1 MESGFGLKIKERR
14 RSLGLTQAKIAETVG
29 ISTSYFN
36 LIERGKRAIGGSLL
50 LRIAQA
56 LDLDP
61 ATLDD
66 DAERRLIAEV
76 TEMAGDPLL
85 AGLDLRSADVAA
97 LVGRHP
103 DWARAFTAMH
113 RECRDRGE
121 LVAALSDR
129 LHQDPFLADIV
140 HRMLTNIAGIR
151 STAEILESVDDIAP
165 EQSRRFH
172 ATMVAES
179 SRLSDAAQ
187 ALADFFDHEQAPKQ
201 AVTPAEEL
209 DDFILAHDNYFPDL
223 EEGAARLRA
232 QIGADGPNGGAALA
246 GFLETRGSFCAT
258 RTEEEPEG
266 GDGPSLPGEAGR
278 AAGVPRALE
287 EGAPLPSRRF
297 ALARLAVARDLA
309 EPIGATVT
317 ASSVLTSEAARHRA
331 RDVLARYAAAA
342 LLMPYD
348 RFLEDAER
356 LRYDIG
362 LMRRAYQASVEQI
375 CQRYI
380 SLRRPGAEGVAFGM
394 VRSDP
399 AGNLSKPF
407 PLPRLTM
414 PRQGSACSLWAV
426 YRAFQTPGAVVRH
439 VAETP
444 SGDRFLFIAQA
455 VNKGLEGFGTLP
467 RQLSIMLACD
477 LRVSDRV
484 VYSDGLDLSPS
495 ARPDPVGISCRVC
508 PREDCAHRVAGPIVP
523 A

>member
-85 AGLDLRSADVAA
+85 AGLDLRPADVAA

-103 DWARAFTAMH
+103 DWARAFTALH

-172 ATMVAES
+172 ATLVAES
-179 SRLSDAAQ
+179 SRLSEAAQ
-187 ALADFFDHEQAPKQ
+187 ALADFFDHEEAPKQ

-209 DDFILAHDNYFPDL
+209 DDFILAHGNYFADL

-232 QIGADGPNGGAALA
+232 RIGADGPNGGAALA
-246 GFLETRGSFCAT
+246 DFLETRGPFGAA
-258 RTEEEPEG
+258 RTGEEPE
-266 GDGPSLPGEAGR
+266 SEAGR
-278 AAGVPRALE
+278 AAGVLRALE

-317 ASSVLTSEAARHRA
+317 ASPVLTSEAARHRA

-375 CQRYI
+375 CQRYV
-380 SLRRPGAEGVAFGM
+380 SLRRPGAEGVAFGL

-455 VNKGLEGFGTLP
+455 VNKGLDGFGILP
-467 RQLSIMLACD
+467 LQVSIMLACD
-477 LRVSDRV
+477 LRVADRV
-484 VYSDGLDLSPS
+484 VYGDGLDLSPS